1 MATGNSFHSLG
12 YNFRMGTSTLSSIVQ
27 QVSGS
32 IWKNVQPIHMP
43 ALDREICL
51 NAVHEFNE
59 RWDFPNCFG
68 CIDGKHIRIKCPPKT
83 GSLFYNYKQYFSIV
97 LQGVAD
103 AKCRFL
109 AIDVGARGKQ
119 SDGGVLRESDFYRW
133 LQNGAFNLPANKRLP
148 KSEKNLPLVILGDE
162 AYPLQPNIM
171 RPFPRGRLTN
181 EKTSFNY
188 RLSRARRC
196 IECAFGLL
204 SKKFRVLE
212 RAIGTTPERA
222 DTIVKAICVLH
233 NMIIDKEGIPPDEF
247 QRLRGAEVIEC
258 STCSDPQTFPANVRN
273 PTRYAVHV
281 RESFMEYFNSHEGA
295 VSWQNAR
302 CHIE

>member
-1 MATGNSFHSLG
+1 MATGNSFHSLAFT
-12 YNFRMGTSTLSSIVQ
+12 FRIGTSTVSSIVQ
-27 QVSGS
+27 QVSES

-43 ALDREICL
+43 PLNREICL
-51 NAVHEFNE
+51 NAVQEFYE

-68 CIDGKHIRIKCPPKT
+68 CIDGKHIRIKCPPKS

-119 SDGGVLRESDFYRW
+119 SDGGVLRESEFYRC
-133 LQNGAFNLPANKRLP
+133 LEHDVFDLPANQRLP
-148 KSEKNLPLVILGDE
+148 KSEKNLPFVILGDE

-171 RPFPRGRLTN
+171 RPFPRSNLTN
-181 EKTSFNY
+181 EKTIFNY

-196 IECAFGLL
+196 IECAFGILRM
-204 SKKFRVLE
+204 KFRVLE
-212 RAIGTTPERA
+212 KALATALEKA
-222 DTIVKAICVLH
+222 DILVKAICVLH
-233 NMIIDKEGIPPDEF
+233 NMIIDKEGLSLDELLLLNGKKISDKF
-247 QRLRGAEVIEC
+247 SC
-258 STCSDPQTFPANVRN
+258 SNSQPCPAYVRN
-273 PTRYAVHV
+273 PTRYAVSI
-281 RESFMEYFNSHEGA
+281 RESFMEYFNSPEGA

-302 CHIE
+302 CYIE

>member
-12 YNFRMGTSTLSSIVQ
+12 YNFMMGTSTLSSIVQ
-27 QVSGS
+27 QVSES

-68 CIDGKHIRIKCPPKT
+68 CIDGKHIRIKCPPTT

-119 SDGGVLRESDFYRW
+119 SDGAVLRESDFYRW
-133 LQNGAFNLPANKRLP
+133 FKTVGLTYRRIKDCQSQKR
-148 KSEKNLPLVILGDE
+148 IC
-162 AYPLQPNIM
+162 
-171 RPFPRGRLTN
+171 
-181 EKTSFNY
+181 
-188 RLSRARRC
+188 LSLFWGMKL
-196 IECAFGLL
+196 I
-204 SKKFRVLE
+204 
-212 RAIGTTPERA
+212 
-222 DTIVKAICVLH
+222 H
-233 NMIIDKEGIPPDEF
+233 Y
-247 QRLRGAEVIEC
+247 
-258 STCSDPQTFPANVRN
+258 N
-273 PTRYAVHV
+273 P
-281 RESFMEYFNSHEGA
+281 
-295 VSWQNAR
+295 
-302 CHIE
+302 I